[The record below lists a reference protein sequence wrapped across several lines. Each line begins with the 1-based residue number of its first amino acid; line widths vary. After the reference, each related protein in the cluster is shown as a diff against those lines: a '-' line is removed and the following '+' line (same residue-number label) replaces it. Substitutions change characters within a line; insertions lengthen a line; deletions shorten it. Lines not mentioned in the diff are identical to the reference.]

1 MQGVSD
7 FRKSCQHGWWEE
19 HWDRIGDE
27 TLHCVGGST
36 PDAQELMAA
45 LLAIR
50 YIGHYL
56 PLDKIPNG
64 RMADELRSRG
74 YKIDSTYLDALGC
87 LPWEPGDMP
96 AEVAIRR
103 GREEG

>member
-1 MQGVSD
+1 MSD